1 MYWIQQQA
9 KFPLL
14 VSVVKDILSA
24 PVWQAYLEN
33 LFTACD
39 DLTARKHHKQSKKL
53 EIRAFLKVSQK
64 YA

>member
-1 MYWIQQQA
+1 MYWSQQQA

-14 VSVVKDILSA
+14 VSVVQDILSA
-24 PVWQAYLEN
+24 PVWHVES
-33 LFTACD
+33 LFSVCD
-39 DLTARKHHKQSKKL
+39 DLTARKHHNQSKKL